1 MDGVE
6 LMGYWEALPQECPPA
21 HAVDKKIEAVY
32 RVVHSDPPQKEH
44 FESHAKQG
52 KKAPPGMDECCW
64 ASCSLCTSIDK
75 MRNFAGLPKVRDRGP
90 CFVATLAIPVGAG
103 KSVTKG
109 KHIDFWMFD
118 TFDPVAATVAV
129 EAV

>member
-1 MDGVE
+1 
-6 LMGYWEALPQECPPA
+6 MGYWEALPQECPPVR
-21 HAVDKKIEAVY
+21 AVDTKIEAVY
-32 RVVHSDPPQKEH
+32 RVVHSNPPQKGH
-44 FESHAKQG
+44 FESYAKQG
-52 KKAPPGMDECCW
+52 KKAPPGVDECSW
-64 ASCSLCTSIDK
+64 ASCSLCTCIDK
-75 MRNFAGLPKVRDRGP
+75 IRNFAGLPKVRDRGP
-90 CFVATLAIPVGAG
+90 CFVATLTIPAGAG